1 MQLGSFTACH
11 TEEVTAVQFHP
22 MRPTVLLSGSEDG
35 LLCVVETRV
44 ASEDD
49 AIRQVLNAES
59 SVARFGLFGP
69 SCELAFVLTHTET
82 LSLWNV
88 ERGDRLAHFGDTRE
102 RCARALAAQRGVA
115 EGDRRAAVDTL
126 IDCVYCPVRQRLFL
140 VTGTR
145 DGSVHVFHLSPAGV
159 EHAFSLTG
167 GHIRTVRCV
176 RWTADAI
183 FTGGEDGRLCA
194 WRHADAVPPAAGH
207 GPGPAARHSMAK
219 AKKARFKPY

>member
-1 MQLGSFTACH
+1 M
-11 TEEVTAVQFHP
+11 QFHP
-22 MRPTVLLSGSEDG
+22 LRPTVLLSGSEDG

-69 SCELAFVLTHTET
+69 TCELAFVLTHTET

-88 ERGDRLAHFGDTRE
+88 ERGDRLAHFADTRE
-102 RCARALAAQRGVA
+102 RCRRALAAREGVD
-115 EGDRRAAVDTL
+115 EGEASVAVDTL
-126 IDCVYCPVRQRLFL
+126 IDCVYCPVTQRLYL
-140 VTGTR
+140 VSGTR
-145 DGSVHVFHLSPAGV
+145 GGAVHVFHLSPAGV
-159 EHAFSLTG
+159 EHAFSLAG

-176 RWTADAI
+176 RWTADTI

-194 WRHADAVPPAAGH
+194 WRRADTASRGAGR
-207 GPGPAARHSMAK
+207 GPGPAARHSMAS
-219 AKKARFKPY
+219 ARKARFKPY